1 MITLDAKIP
10 DGPLEQ
16 KWNRY
21 RSTAKLVSPANRKKL
36 KIVVVGTGLAGSS
49 LAASLG
55 EMGYQVTCF
64 CFQDSAR
71 RAHSVAAQGGV
82 NACKNYKNDGDTVF
96 RMFYDTIKG
105 GDFRSR
111 EANVYRLAE
120 CSASLI
126 DQAVAQGVPFAREYS
141 GYLSNRSFG
150 GVQVSRTFYARGQT
164 GQQLLLGA
172 YQALMRQ
179 VGAGTVKLFARHEM
193 LDLVT
198 IEGKA
203 HGVIVRNMDDGRV
216 ERYGAHAVVLAS
228 GGFGKIYYLSTL
240 AMGCNAS
247 AIWRAHK
254 RGAFFANPSWTQM
267 HPTCLPQSGDYQSKL
282 TLMSESLRNDGRIW
296 VPKDKKDNRA
306 PNDIPESER
315 DYYLERRY
323 PAFGNLSPRDISS
336 RAAKERIDAGY
347 GIGPLKNAVYLDF
360 ARAIAE
366 QGKQRIEE
374 KYGNLFRMYE
384 KITGVDAYREPM
396 RISPAAHFSM
406 GGLWVDYELMTTIPG
421 LYALGEAN
429 FADHGANRLG
439 ANSLLQACVDGYF
452 IAPAT
457 IPDYLAGEIKR
468 RPVSVD
474 HPAFAETE
482 EAARRQL
489 QQLLDIQGTLPSDH
503 FHKALG
509 ALLYD
514 KCGLSRCRAGLEE
527 AIRQIRSLRVQFYA
541 DLQIP
546 GGPDLNSELEKAGR
560 IADYLEVGELMC
572 YDALTREESCGAHFR
587 EEFQNG
593 KPGCCAD
600 DSWTGTWRLRRDDW
614 RRHPSPG
621 AGQHGTAQGEH
632 GCHGHWHWDQQPSRI
647 FRAVHETARRNQWS
661 SRYAGW

>member
-1 MITLDAKIP
+1 MLEAKIP
-10 DGPLEQ
+10 DGRLEE
-16 KWNRY
+16 KWTRY
-21 RSTAKLVSPANRKKL
+21 RSTAKLVSSANRSKL
-36 KIVVVGTGLAGSS
+36 HVIVVGTGLAGSS

-55 EMGYQVTCF
+55 ELGYAVVCF
-64 CFQDSAR
+64 SFHDTAR

-82 NACKNYKNDGDTVF
+82 NACKNYKNDGDTIF

-105 GDFRSR
+105 GDFRAR

-120 CSASLI
+120 CSANLI

-179 VGAGTVKLFARHEM
+179 VAAGRVRLFTRHEM
-193 LDLVT
+193 LDLVN

-203 HGVIVRNMDDGRV
+203 RGIIVRNMDTGAL
-216 ERYGAHAVVLAS
+216 ERHGAHAVVLAT

-254 RGAFFANPSWTQM
+254 RGALFANPSWTQI
-267 HPTCLPQSGDYQSKL
+267 HPTSLPQSGEYQSKL

-296 VPKDKKDNRA
+296 VPEKEKEERA
-306 PNDIPESER
+306 ANDIPESDR

-323 PAFGNLSPRDISS
+323 PAYGNLCPRDIAS

-347 GIGPLKNAVYLDF
+347 GVGPLKNAVYLDF
-360 ARAIAE
+360 SRAIKE
-366 QGKQRIEE
+366 QGKNKIVE

-384 KITGVDAYREPM
+384 KITGISAYKEPM

-406 GGLWVDYELMTTIPG
+406 GGLWVDYELMTNLPG
-421 LYALGEAN
+421 LYAVGEAN

-452 IAPAT
+452 IAPCT
-457 IPDYLAGEIKR
+457 IPNYLAAQKVEPIDVR
-468 RPVSVD
+468 HS
-474 HPAFAETE
+474 AFTEAEE
-482 EAARRQL
+482 NAQNHL
-489 QQLLDIQGTLPSDH
+489 QRLQNINGSTPTDD

-509 ALLYD
+509 RILYD
-514 KCGLSRCRAGLEE
+514 KCGLSRSQDELKK
-527 AIRQIRSLRVQFYA
+527 AIAEIRSLREQFYS
-541 DLQIP
+541 DLRVP
-546 GGPDLNSELEKAGR
+546 GNSELNTELEKAGR
-560 IADYLEVGELMC
+560 VADYLEVGELMC

-587 EEFQNG
+587 EEHQTSDG
-593 KPGCCAD
+593 EAV
-600 DSWTGTWRLRRDDW
+600 RDDENFSFTSAW
-614 RRHPSPG
+614 EWAGEGKEPIWHKEPLQFDFVTPSVR
-621 AGQHGTAQGEH
+621 
-632 GCHGHWHWDQQPSRI
+632 S
-647 FRAVHETARRNQWS
+647 
-661 SRYAGW
+661 YK

>member
-1 MITLDAKIP
+1 MLEAKIP
-10 DGPLEQ
+10 EGPLEQ
-16 KWNRY
+16 KWSRY
-21 RSTAKLVSPANRKKL
+21 RSTARLVSPANRKKL
-36 KIVVVGTGLAGSS
+36 HVIVVGTGLAGSS

-64 CFQDSAR
+64 CFQDTAR

-120 CSASLI
+120 CSINLI

-179 VGAGTVKLFARHEM
+179 VAAGSVKLFPRHEM
-193 LDLVT
+193 LDLVV

-203 HGVIVRNMDDGRV
+203 RGIIVRNMDNGTL
-216 ERYGAHAVVLAS
+216 ERHGAHAVVLAT

-254 RGAFFANPSWTQM
+254 RGAFFANPSWTQI
-267 HPTCLPQSGDYQSKL
+267 HPTCLPQSGDNQSKL

-296 VPKDKKDNRA
+296 VPEQKEEQRA
-306 PNDIPESER
+306 PNQIPEADR

-360 ARAIAE
+360 SKAISE
-366 QGKQRIEE
+366 QGKQKIEE

-384 KITGVDAYREPM
+384 KITAVNAFKEPM

-406 GGLWVDYELMTTIPG
+406 GGLWVDYELMTNVPG
-421 LYALGEAN
+421 LYAVGEAN

-452 IAPAT
+452 VAPAT
-457 IPDYLAGEIKR
+457 IPNYLTNEIKSG
-468 RPVSVD
+468 PVDVN
-474 HPAFAETE
+474 HPAFA
-482 EAARRQL
+482 AAEKMALGQL
-489 QQLLDIQGTLPSDH
+489 QRLLAIQGNRPVDH

-509 ALLYD
+509 HILYD
-514 KCGLSRCRAGLEE
+514 KCGLLRSRAGLEE
-527 AIRQIRSLRVQFYA
+527 AIALIRSLRDQFYT
-541 DLQIP
+541 DLRVP

-560 IADYLEVGELMC
+560 VADYLEVGELMC

-587 EEFQNG
+587 EEYQTPEGEPLRNDQDFAFTSAWESAGFG
-593 KPGCCAD
+593 KDPLLHKEP
-600 DSWTGTWRLRRDDW
+600 LRFEFVTPTVR
-614 RRHPSPG
+614 S
-621 AGQHGTAQGEH
+621 
-632 GCHGHWHWDQQPSRI
+632 
-647 FRAVHETARRNQWS
+647 
-661 SRYAGW
+661 YK

>member
-1 MITLDAKIP
+1 MLNAKIP
-10 DGPLEQ
+10 EGRLEE
-16 KWNRY
+16 KWRHY
-21 RSTAKLVSPANRKKL
+21 RSTAKLVSAANRNKL
-36 KIVVVGTGLAGSS
+36 HVIVVGTGLAGSS

-55 EMGYQVTCF
+55 EMGYRVTCF

-120 CSASLI
+120 CSANLI

-179 VGAGTVKLFARHEM
+179 VAAGTVALFPRHEM
-193 LDLVT
+193 LDLVA
-198 IEGKA
+198 IDGKA
-203 HGVIVRNMDDGRV
+203 RGVIVRNMDSGAI
-216 ERYGAHAVVLAS
+216 ERHGGHAVVLAT

-240 AMGCNAS
+240 AMGCNGS

-254 RGAFFANPSWTQM
+254 RGAFFANPSWTQI

-296 VPKDKKDNRA
+296 VPRNRDEQRA
-306 PNDIPESER
+306 PNDIPESDR

-336 RAAKERIDAGY
+336 RAAKERIDAGF
-347 GIGPLKNAVYLDF
+347 GVGPLKNAVYLDF
-360 ARAIAE
+360 SRAIRE
-366 QGKQRIEE
+366 QGKPKIEE
-374 KYGNLFRMYE
+374 KYGNLFRMYQ
-384 KITGVDAYREPM
+384 KITGVDAHDEPM

-452 IAPAT
+452 VAPAT
-457 IPDYLAGEIKR
+457 IPNYLANEIKSG
-468 RPVSVD
+468 PISVE
-474 HPAFAETE
+474 HSAFAEAETAVQE
-482 EAARRQL
+482 QL
-489 QQLLDIQGTLPSDH
+489 KRLLSIQGKLPSDH
-503 FHKALG
+503 FHKFLG
-509 ALLYD
+509 AILYD
-514 KCGLSRCRAGLEE
+514 KCGLLRSQAGLKE
-527 AIRQIRSLRVQFYA
+527 AIGKIHSLRTQFYT
-541 DLQIP
+541 DLLIP
-546 GGPDLNSELEKAGR
+546 GGADLNSELEKAGR
-560 IADYLEVGELMC
+560 VADYLELGELMC
-572 YDALTREESCGAHFR
+572 YDALTRNESCGAHFR
-587 EEFQNG
+587 EEYQTSDG
-593 KPGCCAD
+593 EA
-600 DSWTGTWRLRRDDW
+600 LRNDEDFAFTSAWEWVGVSQEPILHQEPLQFGVVTPTVR
-614 RRHPSPG
+614 S
-621 AGQHGTAQGEH
+621 
-632 GCHGHWHWDQQPSRI
+632 
-647 FRAVHETARRNQWS
+647 
-661 SRYAGW
+661 YK

>member
-1 MITLDAKIP
+1 MIALEAKIP
-10 DGPLEQ
+10 EGPLEQ
-16 KWNRY
+16 KWSRY

-36 KIVVVGTGLAGSS
+36 QVVVVGTGLAGSS
-49 LAASLG
+49 VAASLG

-120 CSASLI
+120 CSANLI

-179 VGAGTVKLFARHEM
+179 VAAGTVRLFPRHEM

-198 IEGKA
+198 VEGKA
-203 HGVIVRNMDDGRV
+203 RGIIVRNMDNGAV
-216 ERYGAHAVVLAS
+216 ERHGGHAVVLAS

-247 AIWRAHK
+247 ATWRAHK
-254 RGAFFANPSWTQM
+254 RGALFANPSWTQM

-296 VPKDKKDNRA
+296 VPKNRDEQRA
-306 PNDIPESER
+306 PNNIPESDR

-347 GIGPLKNAVYLDF
+347 GIGALKNAVYLDF
-360 ARAIAE
+360 SRAIAQ
-366 QGKQRIEE
+366 QGRQRIEE
-374 KYGNLFRMYE
+374 KYGNLFRMYQ
-384 KITGVDAYREPM
+384 KITGVDAYEEPM

-457 IPDYLAGEIKR
+457 IPNYLAGEIKSG
-468 RPVSVD
+468 PVSVD
-474 HPAFAETE
+474 HPAFA
-482 EAARRQL
+482 AAEDAAQGQL
-489 QQLLDIQGTLPSDH
+489 QQLLGIKGTTPSDEI
-503 FHKALG
+503 HKALG
-509 ALLYD
+509 KILYD
-514 KCGLSRCRAGLEE
+514 KCGLSRTRSGLEE
-527 AIRQIRSLRVQFYA
+527 AINQIRSLRGRFYA
-541 DLQIP
+541 DLLIP

-587 EEFQNG
+587 EEYQTPDGEAVRNDRDFAFTSAWEWAG
-593 KPGCCAD
+593 
-600 DSWTGTWRLRRDDW
+600 TGQEPVLNKEPLQFDYVTPTVR
-614 RRHPSPG
+614 S
-621 AGQHGTAQGEH
+621 
-632 GCHGHWHWDQQPSRI
+632 
-647 FRAVHETARRNQWS
+647 
-661 SRYAGW
+661 YK